1 MSKIWTIAWKD
12 IYATYSDR
20 NLVLVMLAAPLAVAT
35 IIALAFGGLAGG
47 GSPISNIPVAI
58 VNLDQGSGGFN
69 YGDIFVNAFIPP
81 ADGSGAPAST
91 CTLVQN
97 DGTPAPSSG
106 NTLEDLTEAVRLD
119 DAAAAKAAVDAGTYT
134 AAIIIPADF
143 TARLTYGANKPME
156 ATSVEVYGNGGQT
169 LGAGIIRSIAE
180 GFVNQIVTGNVAV
193 AATIEAMVQRAQT
206 DLAFGAQ
213 FLAANA
219 TGSFQ
224 PDFSCAFEPALNA
237 VRVQQDVLRRE
248 GSSMSASASLLVVF
262 GSAQAM
268 FFTLFTG
275 QGGIL
280 DIFQERRQGTLQRL
294 IVSPTPRLAILLGKL
309 AGTFVTCVTQLIF
322 LFIALTL
329 VASVLNGGFLM
340 IWGNNLL
347 LVGLIILGAA
357 LAATGLGTFIAGLAK
372 TPEQAGVYGSVI
384 SIGLSVLGGA
394 FGFQLPPSVAQ
405 FSLLYWGTD
414 AFQKLSN
421 GRTDVGL
428 NLLILVGFG
437 VGLFAVGYWLFNRRL
452 DV

>member
-12 IYATYSDR
+12 IYSTYTDR

-35 IIALAFGGLAGG
+35 IIALAFGGLAAG

-81 ADGSGAPAST
+81 ADGGGAPAST
-91 CTLVQN
+91 CKLVQN
-97 DGTPAPSSG
+97 DGTPAPTSG
-106 NTLEDLTEAVRLD
+106 STLEELTEAVRLD
-119 DAAAAKAAVDAGTYT
+119 DAAAARAAVDAGTYT

-143 TARLTYGANKPME
+143 TTRLTYGANKPME
-156 ATSVEVYGNGGQT
+156 ATSVEIYGNGGRS

-237 VRVQQDVLRRE
+237 VKVQQDVLRRE
-248 GSSMSASASLLVVF
+248 GSSMSMSASLLVVF
-262 GSAQAM
+262 GAAQAM

-309 AGTFVTCVTQLIF
+309 VGTFVTCVTQLIF

-347 LVGLIILGAA
+347 LVGLVIIGAA
-357 LAATGLGTFIAGLAK
+357 LAATGLGTLIAGLAK
-372 TPEQAGVYGSVI
+372 TPEQAGIYGSVI
-384 SIGLSVLGGA
+384 NIGLSVLGGA

-428 NLLILVGFG
+428 NLLVLAGFG